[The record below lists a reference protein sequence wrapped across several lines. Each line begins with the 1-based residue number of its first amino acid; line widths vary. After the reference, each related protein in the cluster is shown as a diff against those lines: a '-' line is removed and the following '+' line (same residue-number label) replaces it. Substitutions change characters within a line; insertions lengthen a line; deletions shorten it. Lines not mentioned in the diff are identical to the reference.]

1 MANYNIE
8 VHFEYK
14 SEASAE
20 KLAADL
26 EQYVSNWPGSSNVEI
41 AVNELIDD

>member
-1 MANYNIE
+1 MADYDIE
-8 VHFEYK
+8 VHFEYT

-20 KLAADL
+20 KLAADIA
-26 EQYVSNWPGSSNVEI
+26 QYVNNWPGSTNVEI